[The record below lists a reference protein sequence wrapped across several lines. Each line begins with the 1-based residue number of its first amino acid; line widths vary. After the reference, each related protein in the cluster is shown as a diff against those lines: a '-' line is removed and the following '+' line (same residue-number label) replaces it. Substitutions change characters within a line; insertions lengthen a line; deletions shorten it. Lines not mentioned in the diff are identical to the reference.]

1 MNVNKIIISL
11 SFVKGVGKVKTR
23 KILSGL
29 QNFNLTEREFL
40 DHLKQENLIKEEDL
54 VFFNQHLNKAE
65 NILEKTANQDI
76 KVINFYD
83 EEFPEHLKNI
93 PNPPIQL
100 FIKGN
105 ISKINNLG
113 SLLIN
118 LTKVIKS
125 LTSKDLV
132 DIKIPVKANLPLKN
146 EINETLDFIVS
157 ILMVFSL

>member
-11 SFVKGVGKVKTR
+11 SFIKGVGKVKTR

-40 DHLKQENLIKEEDL
+40 DHLKQENLIKKEDL

-83 EEFPEHLKNI
+83 HLSATHLQNI
-93 PNPPIQL
+93 REYVLKLTILIAGSARNDL
-100 FIKGN
+100 L
-105 ISKINNLG
+105 SKFLV
-113 SLLIN
+113 SL
-118 LTKVIKS
+118 V
-125 LTSKDLV
+125 V
-132 DIKIPVKANLPLKN
+132 
-146 EINETLDFIVS
+146 
-157 ILMVFSL
+157 

>member
-1 MNVNKIIISL
+1 MIRNNAFFTKFNLKWEAKISL
-11 SFVKGVGKVKTR
+11 SFIKGVGKVKTR

-105 ISKINNLG
+105 ISKLNNL
-113 SLLIN
+113 N
-118 LTKVIKS
+118 KS
-125 LTSKDLV
+125 VAIIGTRNPEEISK
-132 DIKIPVKANLPLKN
+132 KTA
-146 EINETLDFIVS
+146 F
-157 ILMVFSL
+157 